1 MKKIVL
7 FMLTAILCL
16 GVFGTFVRAEDVVT
30 QTSNTS
36 VGMLMLAKDNVNA
49 TVNHEGDVFAAGKD
63 VTLKGRIVGN
73 LFVAGMNVTLSKEL
87 DVTGSVFAAGQ
98 IVNSEAIIHG
108 QVYMAGSTINDKS
121 EVSGDIK
128 ATGSDVKLS
137 GKYNYAYLAGQS
149 LTFGGMANYGL
160 RMGGES
166 NIIEDTAEINGN
178 IKINTPK
185 EKTPVIPS
193 KFKDKAEIVTAET
206 EGDPD
211 DNPLSGANIW
221 ASVMGFLFAFVVGIA
236 MMYIFPAGFEKIKAF
251 FVKKTWFCLLWG
263 FISMLIVPVGAI
275 LILILFF
282 PASIVFA
289 IAGFLFW
296 LVTFFLGTIVI
307 YYWLGELLA
316 KLISKDK
323 PMHAVLML
331 LIGVFAAS
339 LFLFLVRLI
348 PVVGGIGCFIQ
359 FALGLFG
366 SGAVI
371 LAMFKRETPA

>member
-1 MKKIVL
+1 MKKIAL
-7 FMLTAILCL
+7 FMLTAVLCL
-16 GVFGTFVRAEDVVT
+16 GVFGTFARAEDGT
-30 QTSNTS
+30 TTEEKIT
-36 VGMLMLAKDNVNA
+36 VGILMLSKENLNT

-63 VTLKGRIVGN
+63 VSIKGKIVGN
-73 LFVAGMNVTLSKEL
+73 LFVAGLNVTLPKEL

-98 IVNSEAIIHG
+98 NVDSEAVIRG
-108 QVYMAGSTINDKS
+108 QAYLAGSTVNDKS
-121 EVSGDIK
+121 EVFGDIK
-128 ATGSDVKLS
+128 ASGSNVMLG

-149 LTFGGMANYGL
+149 VTFSGMANYGL

-166 NIIEDTAEINGN
+166 NVIEDSAEINGN
-178 IKINTPK
+178 IKINVPK
-185 EKTPVIPS
+185 GKTATFPD
-193 KFKDKAEIVTAET
+193 KFKGQVEIYTPEE

-236 MMYIFPAGFEKIKAF
+236 MMYIFPTGFEKIKAYF
-251 FVKKTWFCLLWG
+251 TKKTWHCLLWG
-263 FISMLIVPVGAI
+263 FLSMLIVPIGTI

-289 IAGFLFW
+289 IAGFMFW
-296 LVTFFLGTIVI
+296 LVTFFLGSIVI

-339 LFLFLVRLI
+339 LFFFLVKLI
-348 PVVGGIGCFIQ
+348 PMVGGISCFIQ
-359 FALGLFG
+359 FVLGLFG